1 MEKPDKRQ
9 QKILDEI
16 KVWAQENGNQ
26 ISYSM
31 LLDLLQ
37 NENQPFSDNESI
49 INQTIR
55 ELIQEGID
63 VEPMEDGDSYPAQS
77 IDPETFIPALVNISQ
92 ITMNV
97 SSLMERLFNNE
108 IDLSPV
114 FQRKKDLW
122 DDTRQSRLIES
133 LMLRIPIPT
142 FYFDAAQ
149 EGEWRVIDG
158 LQRLTAFKNFLLG
171 YPAESSVSES
181 GSFKRAFTGLQY
193 LTEFNGKT
201 FDELPR
207 QYVRRIKEAQIFA
220 FCVQKGTPETVVY
233 NIFQRINTGG
243 LQLEPQE
250 IRNAMYH
257 GASTELANALAQSR
271 EFLETTMYSIKPD
284 RMMDQEYIIRFM
296 AFTEL
301 DYVNEYKGNIDA
313 FLIKAMKEINHYD
326 KADLQRIENN
336 FYKVMKYSGELFGR
350 FAFRRISEGG
360 RRGPIN
366 KALFELFS
374 VCFSELSEK
383 QLDKLIC
390 QKEAFLKGYA
400 QLFGEKDFNAAI
412 RSGTRTECVK
422 RINRGR
428 HFIEGFL

>member
-37 NENQPFSDNESI
+37 NENQPFSDNESV

-77 IDPETFIPALVNISQ
+77 NDPDTFIPALVNISQ
-92 ITMNV
+92 ITLNV
-97 SSLMERLFNNE
+97 SNLVERLANNE

-114 FQRKKDLW
+114 FQRKKGLW
-122 DDTRQSRLIES
+122 DDTRQSQLIES

-158 LQRLTAFKNFLLG
+158 LQRLTAFKNFLVG
-171 YPAESSVSES
+171 YTEETSAAEFGKS
-181 GSFKRAFTGLQY
+181 KRIFTGLQY
-193 LTEFNGKT
+193 LTDFNGKT

-207 QYVRRIKEAQIFA
+207 QYVRRIKEAQIIA
-220 FCVQKGTPETVVY
+220 FCVEKGTPETVVY

-257 GASTELANALAQSR
+257 GASTELANILAQSR
-271 EFLETTMYSIKPD
+271 VFLETTMYSIKPD

-301 DYVNEYKGNIDA
+301 DYVNEYKDDIDA
-313 FLIKAMKEINHYD
+313 FLIRAMKKINNYEE
-326 KADLQRIENN
+326 ADLQRIENN
-336 FYKVMKYSGELFGR
+336 FYKVMKYSRELFGK
-350 FAFRRISEGG
+350 FAFRKIGEGR

-374 VCFSELSEK
+374 VCFSELSER

-390 QKEAFLKGYA
+390 QKKAFLDGYA
-400 QLFGEKDFNAAI
+400 NLFQEKDFNAAI

-428 HFIEGFL
+428 QFIGEFL